1 MERKSLL
8 ACAGEKLGNMGRRSS
23 AGTRGRARHHGKEE
37 VHRRERKSS
46 PAWERAVGVGRKSLH
61 EEELRRRGK
70 KELADMCGEEV
81 CWHGEE

>member
-1 MERKSLL
+1 MERKSSL

-23 AGTRGRARHHGKEE
+23 AGTGGRARRHGKEE
-37 VHRRERKSS
+37 VRRRKRKSS

-70 KELADMCGEEV
+70 EELAGMCGEEV
-81 CWHGEE
+81 CRHGEE